1 MSSARKLK
9 ISLTLSADLVALI
22 DRDASKRNDT
32 RSGIV
37 EEWLRR
43 AASAT
48 AERAIEDATAAY
60 YLGLRGDG
68 RSEEERLSHGL
79 SKAAR
84 RVSYDNE
91 GRTTRSK
98 RARR

>member
-9 ISLTLSADLVALI
+9 VSLTLSADLVALI
-22 DRDASKRNDT
+22 DRDASNRNDT

-37 EEWLRR
+37 EEWLRL

-48 AERAIEDATAAY
+48 TERAIEEATAAY
-60 YLGLRGDG
+60 YLGLRGDERG
-68 RSEEERLSHGL
+68 EVDRLSRGL

-91 GRTTRSK
+91 ARTTRSK
-98 RARR
+98 RARG

>member
-1 MSSARKLK
+1 MFGMTTVRKLK
-9 ISLTLSADLVALI
+9 VSLTLSADLVALI
-22 DRDASKRNDT
+22 DRDANNRNDT

-48 AERAIEDATAAY
+48 AETAIEDATAAY
-60 YLGLRGDG
+60 YLGLRGAA
-68 RSEEERLSHGL
+68 RSEADHLSHGL

-91 GRTTRSK
+91 ARSAHSK
-98 RARR
+98 